1 MARGFNL
8 GDISSF
14 YASFEREFSR
24 SWQDENSSWNSKNG
38 SFEREIDPY
47 EVLGV
52 SKEASFAEIK
62 KKYRELSRKHHP
74 DFLGAGASSD
84 EVAKATK
91 KTQEINEAY
100 EQIKKMKGE

>member
-1 MARGFNL
+1 
-8 GDISSF
+8 
-14 YASFEREFSR
+14 
-24 SWQDENSSWNSKNG
+24 
-38 SFEREIDPY
+38 
-47 EVLGV
+47 
-52 SKEASFAEIK
+52 EIK